1 MKETER
7 VLRRPMLDRLLQT
20 GEPEP
25 RTWSESVRALKAS
38 LMRDIDWLL
47 NTRRIAEPAP
57 AALVELNQS
66 VYHYGLPDVTSLSA
80 DSMETRRLLLRQVE
94 ECLRQFEPRLASVR
108 VSEAESKN
116 ESSRQLRFVVE
127 GMLQLDPVPEPIVFD
142 TVLDSS
148 SGHFNVSGSQH
159 A

>member
-1 MKETER
+1 
-7 VLRRPMLDRLLQT
+7 MLDRLLQT

-47 NTRRIAEPAP
+47 NTRRIADTAP
-57 AALVELNQS
+57 ASLTELRQS

-80 DSMETRRLLLRQVE
+80 DSTETKRLLMRQVE
-94 ECLRQFEPRLASVR
+94 ECLRQFEPRLTSVR
-108 VSEAESKN
+108 VSEAESRAG
-116 ESSRQLRFVVE
+116 SARQLRFVVE
-127 GMLQLDPVPEPIVFD
+127 GILQLDPVPEPVVFD

-148 SGHFNVSGSQH
+148 SGRFNVSGSRH

>member
-1 MKETER
+1 
-7 VLRRPMLDRLLQT
+7 MLDRLLQT

-57 AALVELNQS
+57 QALVELNQS

-94 ECLRQFEPRLASVR
+94 DCLRQFEPRLASVR
-108 VSEAESKN
+108 VSEAEAKN
-116 ESSRQLRFVVE
+116 ESARQLRFIVE

>member
-25 RTWSESVRALKAS
+25 RTWSESVRVLKAS

-57 AALVELNQS
+57 QALVELNQS

>member
-57 AALVELNQS
+57 QALVELCQS

>member
-57 AALVELNQS
+57 QALVELNQS

>member
-7 VLRRPMLDRLLQT
+7 VLRRPILDRLLQT

-57 AALVELNQS
+57 QALVELNQS

-80 DSMETRRLLLRQVE
+80 DSTETRRLLLRQVE
-94 ECLRQFEPRLASVR
+94 ECLRQFEPRLTSVR

-127 GMLQLDPVPEPIVFD
+127 GMLQLDPIPEPIVFD

-148 SGHFNVSGSQH
+148 SGHFNVSGS
-159 A
+159 

>member
-1 MKETER
+1 
-7 VLRRPMLDRLLQT
+7 MLDRLLQT

-47 NTRRIAEPAP
+47 NTRRIADTAP
-57 AALVELNQS
+57 ASLAELRQS

-80 DSMETRRLLLRQVE
+80 DSTETKRLLMRQVE
-94 ECLRQFEPRLASVR
+94 ECLRQFEPRLTSVR
-108 VSEAESKN
+108 VSEAESRAG
-116 ESSRQLRFVVE
+116 SARQLRFVVE
-127 GMLQLDPVPEPIVFD
+127 GILQLDPVPEPVVFD

-148 SGHFNVSGSQH
+148 SGRFNVSGSRH

>member
-57 AALVELNQS
+57 QALVELNQS

-94 ECLRQFEPRLASVR
+94 ECLRQFEPRLSSVR

-116 ESSRQLRFVVE
+116 ESSRQLRFIVE

>member
-25 RTWSESVRALKAS
+25 RTWSESVRALKSS

-57 AALVELNQS
+57 SSLSELQNS

-80 DSMETRRLLLRQVE
+80 DSTETRRLLMRQVE
-94 ECLRQFEPRLASVR
+94 ECLRQFEPRLTGVR
-108 VSEAESKN
+108 VSEAETKGGTA
-116 ESSRQLRFVVE
+116 RQLRFVVE
-127 GMLQLDPVPEPIVFD
+127 GILQLDPVPEPIAFD

-148 SGHFNVSGSQH
+148 SGRFDVSGGSH

>member
-7 VLRRPMLDRLLQT
+7 VLRRPILDRLLQT

-25 RTWSESVRALKAS
+25 RTWSESVRALKTS
-38 LMRDIDWLL
+38 IMRDIDWLL

-57 AALVELNQS
+57 PALVELNQS

-80 DSMETRRLLLRQVE
+80 DSMETRRLLMRQVE
-94 ECLRQFEPRLASVR
+94 ECLRQFEPRLTSVR

-116 ESSRQLRFVVE
+116 ELSRQLRFVVE
-127 GMLQLDPVPEPIVFD
+127 GMLQLDPIPEPIVFD

-148 SGHFNVSGSQH
+148 SGHFNVSVS
-159 A
+159 

>member
-57 AALVELNQS
+57 QALVELNQS

-94 ECLRQFEPRLASVR
+94 DCLRQFEPRLASVR

>member
-1 MKETER
+1 
-7 VLRRPMLDRLLQT
+7 MLDRLLQT

-47 NTRRIAEPAP
+47 NTRRIADTAP
-57 AALVELNQS
+57 ASLAELRQS

-80 DSMETRRLLLRQVE
+80 DSTETKRLLMRQVE
-94 ECLRQFEPRLASVR
+94 ECLRQFEPRLTSVR
-108 VSEAESKN
+108 VSEAESGAG
-116 ESSRQLRFVVE
+116 SARQLRFVVE
-127 GMLQLDPVPEPIVFD
+127 GILQLDPVPEPVVFD

-148 SGHFNVSGSQH
+148 SGRFNVSGSRH

>member
-1 MKETER
+1 
-7 VLRRPMLDRLLQT
+7 MLDRLLQT

-25 RTWSESVRALKAS
+25 RTWSDSVRALKSS

-57 AALVELNQS
+57 LALAELNQS

-94 ECLRQFEPRLASVR
+94 ECLRQFEPRLSSVR
-108 VSEAESKN
+108 VSEAESKSG
-116 ESSRQLRFVVE
+116 SSRQLRFIVE

-148 SGHFNVSGSQH
+148 SGHFNVAGSQH

>member
-1 MKETER
+1 
-7 VLRRPMLDRLLQT
+7 
-20 GEPEP
+20 
-25 RTWSESVRALKAS
+25 
-38 LMRDIDWLL
+38 
-47 NTRRIAEPAP
+47 
-57 AALVELNQS
+57 
-66 VYHYGLPDVTSLSA
+66 LPDVTSLSA

-127 GMLQLDPVPEPIVFD
+127 GMLQLDPVPEPVVFD

>member
-1 MKETER
+1 
-7 VLRRPMLDRLLQT
+7 MLDRLLQT

-25 RTWSESVRALKAS
+25 RTWSESVRVLKAS

-57 AALVELNQS
+57 QALVELNQS

-94 ECLRQFEPRLASVR
+94 DCLRQFEPRLASVR
-108 VSEAESKN
+108 VSEAEAKN
-116 ESSRQLRFVVE
+116 ESARQLRFIVE
-127 GMLQLDPVPEPIVFD
+127 GILQLDPVPEPIVFD

>member
-1 MKETER
+1 
-7 VLRRPMLDRLLQT
+7 MLDRLLQT

-57 AALVELNQS
+57 QALVELNQS

-94 ECLRQFEPRLASVR
+94 DCLRQFEPRLASVR
-108 VSEAESKN
+108 VSEAEAKN
-116 ESSRQLRFVVE
+116 ESARQLRFIVE
-127 GMLQLDPVPEPIVFD
+127 GILQLDPVPEPIVFD